1 MEHRQS
7 SKHRERTGKCLY
19 PRFRRR
25 HIEDAEPP
33 TGHADIDNLS
43 RVGLRDILFNYT
55 GRVDMS
61 LYRKIGVPMAMLATD
76 KFGNLQ
82 NPDIVDPMNSPAVRE
97 FDRDTESRMDDYDH
111 LRDYT
116 IEKKNETTDDQE
128 PSVAQPGRN
137 NGDLDGAAAV
147 PPASDPGAT
156 S

>member
-1 MEHRQS
+1 MEHRQL
-7 SKHRERTGKCLY
+7 SKPRERTGKCLY

-25 HIEDAEPP
+25 HIEDVEPP

-61 LYRKIGVPMAMLATD
+61 LYRKIGVPMAMLETD
-76 KFGNLQ
+76 EFGNLQ
-82 NPDIVDPMNSPAVRE
+82 DPDIVDPMNSPAVRE
-97 FDRDTESRMDDYDH
+97 FDRDTESRMDDYDGI
-111 LRDYT
+111 RDYA
-116 IEKKNETTDDQE
+116 IDKQNEQTEDQE
-128 PSVAQPGRN
+128 LPVAQPGQN
-137 NGDLDGAAAV
+137 NGYLDGAAAV

>member
-7 SKHRERTGKCLY
+7 SKPRERTGKCLY

-25 HIEDAEPP
+25 HIVDVEPL

-61 LYRKIGVPMAMLATD
+61 LYRKIGVPMAMLQSD
-76 KFGNLQ
+76 DFGNLQ
-82 NPDIVDPMNSPAVRE
+82 HPDIVDPMNSPAVRE

-116 IEKKNETTDDQE
+116 IESRGNDHDTVSTERNGSNNLDSQPQNGTD
-128 PSVAQPGRN
+128 PS
-137 NGDLDGAAAV
+137 
-147 PPASDPGAT
+147 ST
-156 S
+156 E

>member
-7 SKHRERTGKCLY
+7 SKPRERTGKCLY

-61 LYRKIGVPMAMLATD
+61 LYRKIGVPMAMLQTD
-76 KFGNLQ
+76 EFGNMQ
-82 NPDIVDPMNSPAVRE
+82 HPDIVDPMNSPAVQE

-116 IEKKNETTDDQE
+116 IEMRNGQTHDQE
-128 PSVAQPGRN
+128 PSVDQPGRN
-137 NGDLDGAAAV
+137 NADLDGADAV